1 MTYDVQILKTKYC
14 EIIIIKS
21 GVLIFN
27 LNHENENT
35 TKYNVPIDCCCN
47 VWNHE
52 FKNSGFNVFCRN
64 HDNWCERI
72 KVLPQFYLFSF
83 GTSLC
88 VNTYMNHILLRRRCW
103 QSLSL
108 FGTSLC
114 VNTYMNHIL
123 LRGRCWQSLSLFGT
137 SLCVNTYMNHI
148 LLRSR
153 CWQSR
158 RCHLTYPLLL
168 LFSQTENHMMEVVL
182 HLQISQRLLSST

>member
-27 LNHENENT
+27 LNHENKNT

-52 FKNSGFNVFCRN
+52 FKNSGLNVFCRN

-72 KVLPQFYLFSF
+72 KVLQQFYLFS
-83 GTSLC
+83 
-88 VNTYMNHILLRRRCW
+88 
-103 QSLSL
+103 
-108 FGTSLC
+108 
-114 VNTYMNHIL
+114 
-123 LRGRCWQSLSLFGT
+123 FGT

>member
-88 VNTYMNHILLRRRCW
+88 VNTYMNHILLR
-103 QSLSL
+103 S
-108 FGTSLC
+108 
-114 VNTYMNHIL
+114 
-123 LRGRCWQSLSLFGT
+123 RCWQSLSLFGT